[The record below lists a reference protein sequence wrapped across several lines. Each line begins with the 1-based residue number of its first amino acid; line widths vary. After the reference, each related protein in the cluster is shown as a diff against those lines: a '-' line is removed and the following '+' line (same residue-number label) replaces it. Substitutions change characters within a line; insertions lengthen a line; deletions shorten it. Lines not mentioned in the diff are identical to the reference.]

1 MGTLYY
7 YNFKPKTTRTKT
19 RKFTYKQILLKIK
32 SVLILPIF
40 NVKGLLSMRKR
51 MLNLC

>member
-32 SVLILPIF
+32 SVLIERPQSIILPHSAMIYM
-40 NVKGLLSMRKR
+40 K
-51 MLNLC
+51 